1 MLINQLNSNNL
12 LPFNVLISRVQNKEL
27 ESKK

>member
-1 MLINQLNSNNL
+1 MFINQLNSNNL
-12 LPFNVLISRVQNKEL
+12 LPFHVLISRVRNKEL